1 MSLTRAQYFDAW
13 SQNHAGIDP
22 KSSPFIAG
30 YLSVLWPL
38 IGLLSRT
45 RVSPNVVTVVGG
57 VVSSLAVVLAALFA
71 PDFVAVIALAGLLL
85 DAVDGGL
92 AIATKKVSTLGGV
105 LDSVFDRIH
114 EVAVVAAVFILIPE
128 NVQLVVMT
136 VAATFA
142 VEYARARSL
151 SLQQSLSVK
160 LTAWERPTR
169 VLIPMSMALLWMW
182 ETPPLLSLEQWFTL
196 GWSIQ
201 CFLAVFSTILTLK
214 FVHDSLA
221 EG

>member
-1 MSLTRAQYFDAW
+1 MGEEVVELM
-13 SQNHAGIDP
+13 I
-22 KSSPFIAG
+22 
-30 YLSVLWPL
+30 
-38 IGLLSRT
+38 LLM
-45 RVSPNVVTVVGG
+45 
-57 VVSSLAVVLAALFA
+57 
-71 PDFVAVIALAGLLL
+71 
-85 DAVDGGL
+85 
-92 AIATKKVSTLGGV
+92 KKQ
-105 LDSVFDRIH
+105 
-114 EVAVVAAVFILIPE
+114 